1 MRPEGWKGSSP
12 RLRAAMPHGRA
23 RRRLLLLAVVGL
35 VLLLVSVARLR
46 SLRQAPAA
54 AATADGEKPAA
65 PPGVNWRHSL
75 FQRIAEDLPQFNLI
89 GITHQMV
96 EQAYCQGT
104 RASMRVQVRGRDR
117 RQERDSSC

>member
-1 MRPEGWKGSSP
+1 
-12 RLRAAMPHGRA
+12 MPHGRA

-54 AATADGEKPAA
+54 AAAAAAATADGEKPAA

-75 FQRIAEDLPQFNLI
+75 FQRIAEDLPLFNLS

-117 RQERDSSC
+117 RQESDSSC